1 MGGRSHPVKTPTTW
15 ATGAAAPRRS
25 ASSAARSAISGP
37 AMAHASRARPLGPG
51 GATVEVQAAVR
62 EHTPRPVVAD
72 HREHRFEGHQSR
84 VGDRLDV
91 GQQAGGGGANR
102 LVGTRGG
109 EPLEEAP

>member
-1 MGGRSHPVKTPTTW
+1 M
-15 ATGAAAPRRS
+15 
-25 ASSAARSAISGP
+25 
-37 AMAHASRARPLGPG
+37 
-51 GATVEVQAAVR
+51 R